1 MDNSKIITTEQFIKR
16 TSELCLKS
24 GMSGLPKDESDQ
36 HILLKSMML
45 AFDAQEKYSEQEV
58 NEKLAY
64 WCSHISQI
72 KDLDHVTLRR
82 RLVDTGYLI
91 RSSDGSS
98 YQAALS
104 GPFQPIFEEGIL
116 QVDLEAV
123 LQAKK
128 EEIERRKQEFMARNK

>member
-1 MDNSKIITTEQFIKR
+1 MDNSKYITTEQFTKR
-16 TSELCLKS
+16 LGDLCLKS

-36 HILLKSMML
+36 HILLKSMTL
-45 AFDAQEKYSEQEV
+45 QFDAAARFSEQQV

-64 WCSHISQI
+64 WCNNFSQI

-82 RLVDTGYLI
+82 RLVDAGYLL

-98 YQAALS
+98 YQVALT
-104 GPFQPIFEEGIL
+104 GPYQPTFEEGIL
-116 QVDLEAV
+116 QVEVEAV

-128 EEIERRKQEFMARNK
+128 DEIERRKQEFMARKK